1 MDSEAEAQTAKTTKH
16 EAHIGE
22 RFISLEIISYKEYQT
37 FNFGLKGKS
46 LAGCFVSSIGEK
58 VTEENKTKCLL
69 IKGLPFKIQVREIVK
84 FFEGFGTISSDN
96 IFVEE
101 SAPGRKTGLGLV
113 IFESEDLCQE
123 AKEAMNK

>member
-1 MDSEAEAQTAKTTKH
+1 MDSEAEALTAMNTKQ

-22 RFISLEIISYKEYQT
+22 RFIKLEIISYKEYQT
-37 FNFGLKGKS
+37 FNYGLKGKS

-58 VTEENKTKCLL
+58 ITEENKTKCLL

-84 FFEGFGTISSDN
+84 FFEDYGAISPDN
-96 IFVEE
+96 VFVEE

-113 IFESEDLCQE
+113 VFETEELS
-123 AKEAMNK
+123 